1 MNPKGFFLEQP
12 ANLLVGLLALVLFG
26 AGAVALTQ
34 GQSVATIFLMLG
46 GFVAL
51 MILEYR
57 SVQDAE

>member
-1 MNPKGFFLEQP
+1 
-12 ANLLVGLLALVLFG
+12 LLALVLFG

-34 GQSVATIFLMLG
+34 EQSVATIFLMLG